1 MSFDIAPFRGLYPF
15 TSRWLD
21 CGGLRLHYVDEGRG
35 DPLVMV
41 HGNPTW
47 SFFFR
52 GLIAE
57 FRSAHR
63 CVALDHVG
71 CGLSDKPGDDRYDYT
86 LERRVADLEAL
97 LDALNLDRI
106 TFIVHDWGGM
116 IGLAAALRRWERVA
130 RVVVLNTAGFLLPAG
145 RRLPPELRLLR
156 NVPVLP
162 TLLVRG
168 FNLFARS
175 AARICSVN
183 KLAPVVRAAYLAP
196 YDSWDNRIATLRFV
210 QDIPLRAD
218 DRSYPL
224 ALWVDQ
230 NLHRLAGRP
239 LLICWGMRDFVF
251 TPALLEEWQRRFP
264 RAEVHSF
271 EDAGHYILEDV
282 GPQVIDRVRRF
293 LGREP
298 APAGAAAAGASAT
311 P

>member
-1 MSFDIAPFRGLYPF
+1 MTFDPARYRHVYPF
-15 TSRWLD
+15 ASRWLD
-21 CGGLRLHYVDEGRG
+21 RGGLRLHYIDEGAG

-52 GLIAE
+52 NLIAE
-57 FRSAHR
+57 FRTTHR
-63 CVALDHVG
+63 CVALDHIG
-71 CGLSDKPGDDRYDYT
+71 CGLSDKPGDDRYHYT
-86 LERRVADLEAL
+86 LESRVADLEAL
-97 LDALNLDRI
+97 LDALQLDQI

-145 RRLPPELRLLR
+145 RRLPPELWILR
-156 NVPVLP
+156 NVPLVP

-168 FNLFARS
+168 CNLFARS

-183 KLAPVVRAAYLAP
+183 KLPAETRAAYLAP
-196 YDSWDNRIATLRFV
+196 YDSWANRIATLRFV
-210 QDIPLRAD
+210 QDIPLRPG
-218 DRSYPL
+218 DRSFEL
-224 ALWVDQ
+224 AHWVDQ
-230 NLHRLAGRP
+230 NLHRLAERP

-264 RAEVHSF
+264 KAEVHPF

-293 LGREP
+293 LNRRPAASDAPAALASP
-298 APAGAAAAGASAT
+298 AP
-311 P
+311 

>member
-1 MSFDIAPFRGLYPF
+1 MSFDIAAYRALYPF

-21 CGGLRLHYVDEGRG
+21 RGGLRLHYVDEGAG

-52 GLIAE
+52 DLIAE
-57 FRSAHR
+57 FCTAHR
-63 CVALDHVG
+63 CVALDHIG
-71 CGLSDKPGDDRYDYT
+71 CGLSDKPGDDGYEYT

-97 LDALNLDRI
+97 IAALDLDRI

-145 RRLPPELRLLR
+145 RRLPPELWLLR
-156 NVPVLP
+156 NVPALP
-162 TLLVRG
+162 ALLVRG

-183 KLAPVVRAAYLAP
+183 KLPPAVRAAYLGP

-210 QDIPLRAD
+210 QDIPLRAGD
-218 DRSYPL
+218 PSYAL
-224 ALWVDQ
+224 AHWVDQ
-230 NLHRLAGRP
+230 NLYRLSERP
-239 LLICWGMRDFVF
+239 LLICWGLRDFVF
-251 TPALLEEWQRRFP
+251 SPALLEEWQRRFP
-264 RAEVHSF
+264 GAEVHPF

-282 GPQVIDRVRRF
+282 GPQVIDRLRRF
-293 LGREP
+293 LSREP
-298 APAGAAAAGASAT
+298 VRAGAARTSAS
-311 P
+311 PVS